1 VKQSAKV
8 TLLHM
13 DVRMLRA
20 QDAQEQPFADG
31 NEATVRKR
39 AVGRFFPFIRTGVDL
54 LLVFLLAMSVTMAL
68 IPPLMRVAARWNFL
82 DAPGQR
88 KVHTAP
94 VPRVGGIA
102 MAAGTLAAL
111 ALAGNFAQPM
121 PAYLAGVIVL
131 LVFGVWDDRKTLAAG
146 PKALGQVIAVLI
158 VMTWG
163 DVSVNTLTLTER
175 HAVPDWIGLPLTFF
189 FLLGVTNAINL
200 ADGLD
205 GLAGGTTLLSLSAL
219 ALLAMTSANP
229 FVGVVAVVIVG
240 AILGFLRFNTHPAR
254 VFMGDGGSQILGFS
268 AAVLSVVLTQDPAS
282 PLSSALPL
290 LLLGI
295 PIVDTVMVMTQRLLE
310 HRSPFQAD
318 RNHIHHRLLALGLDH
333 HEAVVTIYGLQ
344 CVLFVVAWFFRYESD
359 LVIGVTFVAFAL
371 AVVAFLQLAGASGW
385 RWRRVAPGAT
395 TFSPLSGMVQRLR
408 APEYLPRWALIAI
421 ACAVS
426 GFFFAVALACPRPS
440 VDVRVMSVVLA
451 TGIGLSLAIRWQAA
465 TAGWM
470 EKAAL
475 YIVAVMAVYFDRET
489 GTAFAQAPVLEAA
502 LFVVLALGV
511 VVRFRLSSDRS
522 FRITPLDMLVIFIA
536 LAVPNLPGSIA
547 MPATLGLSIAKLIVL
562 LYGLETLLGA
572 AARWWRLPCLAALGL
587 LVTCAVRGLL

>member
-1 VKQSAKV
+1 
-8 TLLHM
+8 M
-13 DVRMLRA
+13 
-20 QDAQEQPFADG
+20 
-31 NEATVRKR
+31 
-39 AVGRFFPFIRTGVDL
+39 DL

-82 DAPGQR
+82 DAPEQR
-88 KVHTAP
+88 KVHSVP

-111 ALAGNFAQPM
+111 AVAGNFAQPM

-131 LVFGVWDDRKTLAAG
+131 LIFGVWDDRTTLSAG

-163 DVSVNTLTLTER
+163 DVSVSTLTLTER
-175 HAVPDWIGLPLTFF
+175 HAMPQWIGQPLTFF

-219 ALLAMTSANP
+219 ALLAMTSGNP
-229 FVGVVAVVIVG
+229 FVGGVAVVIVG

-268 AAVLSVVLTQDPAS
+268 AAVLSLVLTQDVAS

-295 PIVDTVMVMTQRLLE
+295 PIMDTLMVMTQRLLE

-333 HEAVVTIYGLQ
+333 HEAVVAIYGLQ
-344 CVLFVVAWFFRYESD
+344 CVLFIVAWFFRYESD
-359 LVIGVTFVAFAL
+359 LTIGLTFGVFSF
-371 AVVAFLQLAGASGW
+371 VVVGFLQAARRAGW
-385 RWRRVAPGAT
+385 RVRRASHGTPAGSA
-395 TFSPLSGMVQRLR
+395 LSGMVHKLR
-408 APEYLPRWALIAI
+408 APERLPRWALIAI
-421 ACAVS
+421 AGAIS
-426 GFFFAVALACPRPS
+426 GFFLAIALACPTPS
-440 VDVRVMSVVLA
+440 MDVRIMSMVLA
-451 TGIGLSLAIRWQAA
+451 AGIGGSLVLRWQAA
-465 TAGWM
+465 AANWM

-475 YIVAVMAVYFDRET
+475 YIVAVMAVYFDREAR
-489 GTAFAQAPVLEAA
+489 TAFAVMPALEVV

-511 VVRFRLSSDRS
+511 IVRFRLSSDRS
-522 FRITPLDMLVIFIA
+522 FRITTLDMLVIFIA

-572 AARWWRLPCLAALGL
+572 ARWWRLPSLAALGL
-587 LVTCAVRGLL
+587 LAACALRGLL